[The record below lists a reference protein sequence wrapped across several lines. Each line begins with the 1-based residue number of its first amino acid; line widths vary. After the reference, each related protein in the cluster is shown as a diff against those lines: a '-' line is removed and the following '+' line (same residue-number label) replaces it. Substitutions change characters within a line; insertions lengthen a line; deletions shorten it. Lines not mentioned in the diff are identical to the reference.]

1 MALPSVWLRVGWVG
15 LAPTLILGLA
25 LTLLMFGWKSWI
37 GLTPTHFYV
46 WMEGLDGRD
55 GDRLHSVATP
65 FRGPHM
71 SSSCSFLLRRRRHRE
86 ARRPAAPARRPP
98 APPPRPMPPPPPAR
112 ALTPLASPCRR
123 ALHRP
128 PSPLL
133 TRWPDPRA
141 PPPAAADSHAPRPPP
156 PLELRARRLREAR
169 RAAWG
174 GAMVGEGGVGRRD
187 GRRGRHRSLRSPPPG
202 LAATAAP
209 AGSHRRRSKRPLPPG
224 PVPASGLAASVPRIL
239 HRPSSQSPS
248 VSVIGRREKWV
259 RCRRFAPSVVFRGI
273 DRTRILEEYSFT
285 EPIQPT
291 SIASKQLWGWVQ
303 PNPPRSN
310 PQPNTRFV
318 FPFHPRSE

>member
-1 MALPSVWLRVGWVG
+1 MLLHSVVTFRFHYPSVWLRVGWVG

-112 ALTPLASPCRR
+112 ALTSLASPCRR

-141 PPPAAADSHAPRPPP
+141 PPPQLADPRAPPPAAADSRAPRPPP
-156 PLELRARRLREAR
+156 PLELRARRRPSRPDPRAPPPPPADPRGVRPPPSRSAAARGEA
-169 RAAWG
+169 G
-174 GAMVGEGGVGRRD
+174 GAGHRG
-187 GRRGRHRSLRSPPPG
+187 GRRG
-202 LAATAAP
+202 AA
-209 AGSHRRRSKRPLPPG
+209 R
-224 PVPASGLAASVPRIL
+224 
-239 HRPSSQSPS
+239 
-248 VSVIGRREKWV
+248 W
-259 RCRRFAPSVVFRGI
+259 
-273 DRTRILEEYSFT
+273 
-285 EPIQPT
+285 
-291 SIASKQLWGWVQ
+291 
-303 PNPPRSN
+303 
-310 PQPNTRFV
+310 
-318 FPFHPRSE
+318 